1 MAVAVMGGAEEPK
14 IIGLGAAAKRVG
26 EDVIYLKQVPGAAT
40 APAAPVHV
48 AATAP
53 VPLPNLPPDCG
64 RDAAPP
70 NPRPGSYPTTRA
82 CGKPRGRRRNVRPG

>member
-1 MAVAVMGGAEEPK
+1 MGSAKEPK
-14 IIGLGAAAKRVG
+14 IVGLGAAAKRKR
-26 EDVIYLKQVPGAAT
+26 EHVIYLQQVPGTAA

-53 VPLPNLPPDCG
+53 VPLPDLPPDCG

-70 NPRPGSYPTTRA
+70 NPRPLPGSYPTARA
-82 CGKPRGRRRNVRPG
+82 CGKPRGRRILRPG

>member
-1 MAVAVMGGAEEPK
+1 MAVAVMGGAKEAE
-14 IIGLGAAAKRVG
+14 IVELGTAAKR
-26 EDVIYLKQVPGAAT
+26 EREHVIYLQPVPGAAT

-53 VPLPNLPPDCG
+53 VPLPHLPPDCG

-70 NPRPGSYPTTRA
+70 NPGSYPTTRA